1 MDHARVI
8 QILLEA
14 LPRNAPEGSRK
25 IAVADPHPL
34 SNLFRVDILSEVPSD
49 VQNCGINA
57 LRDLVFRSRSARIP
71 LRHIVPQD
79 CKQKTCRLESQGK
92 LRRVQSGAMRPD
104 GVDVDFDVELSIRA
118 KHNIN
123 HDEKLLVARAAA
135 EEVKPGECIF
145 LDMGTSI
152 APMAPILLAKPI
164 MIVTCNNM
172 VLQRVTPDSKAEVF
186 SLGGRVVPHDQM
198 IVGPMTESNLEQ
210 FGFNRAFIGC
220 MGLNAGSN
228 IVYATDMECVRLK
241 HVAMKNAE
249 HSYLL
254 ADSTKMSKVGLFRF
268 AGLDAFEKVYVN
280 GPKPAGEMPG
290 NMVFVEK

>member
-1 MDHARVI
+1 M
-8 QILLEA
+8 
-14 LPRNAPEGSRK
+14 
-25 IAVADPHPL
+25 IA
-34 SNLFRVDILSEVPSD
+34 
-49 VQNCGINA
+49 
-57 LRDLVFRSRSARIP
+57 SARSVYI
-71 LRHIVPQD
+71 LKRLNEVGIVD
-79 CKQKTCRLESQGK
+79 YKSIAAELGVSEATVRRDFEKLESQGK

-104 GVDVDFDVELSIRA
+104 GMDGGFDAELSIRA

-123 HDEKLLVARAAA
+123 HDEKVLVARAAA
-135 EEVKPGECIF
+135 EEVQDGECIF

-164 MIVTCNNM
+164 RIVTCNTV
-172 VLQRVTPDSKAEVF
+172 VLQQVTSLSKAEVF

-220 MGLNAGSN
+220 MGLNIGSN

-241 HVAMKNAE
+241 NVAMKNAQ

-254 ADSTKMSKVGLFRF
+254 ADQTKLSKVGLFRF
-268 AGLDAFEKVYVN
+268 AGLDAFEKVYIDGVK
-280 GPKPAGEMPG
+280 PKGDVPR
-290 NMVFVEK
+290 NMVFVEKKLEK